1 MRDIFA
7 MVANHFFTV
16 VKDSIDDD
24 ILAMQARKTTEI
36 DMAMAAKN
44 RPGKL
49 TTKELLRLFGP
60 IDWNGGQTD
69 DSLADPF
76 ILVHDEAD
84 DDDQSDS
91 GAPTRVPAPPYEQS

>member
-1 MRDIFA
+1 MI
-7 MVANHFFTV
+7 ANYFFTV

-49 TTKELLRLFGP
+49 STKELLHLFGP
-60 IDWNGGQTD
+60 IDWNEGND
-69 DSLADPF
+69 DNIIANPF
-76 ILVHDEAD
+76 IFVEDETD

-91 GAPTRVPAPPYEQS
+91 GAPTRVPVPPFE